1 MEHSLLIGMENK
13 CTIVTLSVLCKED
26 YCDYYRIRSCR
37 ILSLLI
43 IGVVVAQKSKTQ
55 GMGAGFGGGAEDLF
69 GSRARGMDALLSK
82 LTIILSIAFAICTLI
97 LGRLMN
103 TY

>member
-1 MEHSLLIGMENK
+1 MI
-13 CTIVTLSVLCKED
+13 TVLEVID
-26 YCDYYRIRSCR
+26 V
-37 ILSLLI
+37 ILALLI

-82 LTIILSIAFAICTLI
+82 LTIVLSIVFAVLTLI
-97 LGRLMN
+97 LGRLMH
-103 TY
+103 TF

>member
-1 MEHSLLIGMENK
+1 MITALEI
-13 CTIVTLSVLCKED
+13 IVV
-26 YCDYYRIRSCR
+26 
-37 ILSLLI
+37 ILALLI
-43 IGVVVAQKSKTQ
+43 IGVVVAPKSKTQ

-82 LTIILSIAFAICTLI
+82 LTIILSVAFTIFTLV
-97 LGRLMN
+97 LGRLLN

>member
-1 MEHSLLIGMENK
+1 MITALEI
-13 CTIVTLSVLCKED
+13 IVV
-26 YCDYYRIRSCR
+26 
-37 ILSLLI
+37 ILALLI

-69 GSRARGMDALLSK
+69 GSRARGMDALLCK
-82 LTIILSIAFAICTLI
+82 LTIILSVAFTIFTLV
-97 LGRLMN
+97 LGRLLN

>member
-1 MEHSLLIGMENK
+1 MITALEV
-13 CTIVTLSVLCKED
+13 IVV
-26 YCDYYRIRSCR
+26 
-37 ILSLLI
+37 ILALLI

-82 LTIILSIAFAICTLI
+82 LTIILSVAFTIFTLV
-97 LGRLMN
+97 LGRLLN

>member
-1 MEHSLLIGMENK
+1 VRRI
-13 CTIVTLSVLCKED
+13 SVITVLE
-26 YCDYYRIRSCR
+26 ILVV
-37 ILSLLI
+37 ILSLVL

-69 GSRARGMDALLSK
+69 GSRARGMDAFLSK
-82 LTIILSIAFAICTLI
+82 MTIILSILFAVLTLL